1 MKLKF
6 LAILATLTAFTI
18 NAQEVEQIIG
28 YISTPNDDARLYMRF
43 DKLSDTEC
51 QFASPRN
58 IKLINADSENPTLLD
73 LVMDTPEQERFENN
87 IIVSGPLYIFNNNG
101 FPTTIKTDEGD
112 EYKVVGIGDFAFAR
126 AALENMTITIP
137 DNYKIGKGAF
147 FQSQIGGVNLNNTTS
162 IPDYCFYNIPF
173 STINFKDVV
182 TIGKYAFAQSPLSP
196 TNFGKVT
203 TIEDY
208 AFGGCTEIYS
218 LEISDNIET
227 LGKGVFFKCT
237 NMRSLKIG
245 NNLTSIGESA
255 FENCTSLGAD
265 NGLEIPKNV
274 KTIEKSAFKNCNS
287 MKSLAFNEGLETIGE
302 SAFLGCS
309 LSGSTLEIPSSVKS
323 IGDYAFRG
331 SSLISLILNEGLE
344 TIGAYAFAECGINTK
359 ETNDGQKRPYLR
371 IPDTVTSIGDYA
383 FYSCSNVDHLVM
395 GKNVEKIGNYAF
407 YLVAERA
414 LSHLDLPATLKEIGY
429 MALYFTRTADTLDAI
444 SDIYSFSTFPPE
456 LPKEPGNPEDCY
468 AFGINNEELNESK
481 AFYGQDPYWMY
492 PFLCLHVPIGSYD
505 YYRSTPGWREFR
517 CIIDDLLP
525 QPTEETEPS
534 DHTDVNDPLTYII
547 GYAYLKPGDDFDI
560 HTDILKL
567 DESSSNKLLW
577 KKIVKGTSST
587 DEEDDPNIKESDKVI
602 YEEDPI
608 VTMTQDGQGHA
619 ERFGEKIVIAY
630 RDGNTKLDSGGNEVI
645 VDQTVAGAVILFV
658 CPTITLV
665 YDTKNETAQPGA
677 SQSLSRIRTLAEGD
691 GTTEDETSPEVKE
704 ATEVAQLKEDNATY
718 EHLVVYNSY
727 PKLMLE
733 PASGITISDIQR
745 AKIDQDNNYTADG
758 ALADIDKEEQLQN
771 DGLVE
776 NAQYIVPINPVQE
789 NRVITFSGISND
801 DQLTTEVVDEV
812 IQLTPEIKV
821 VVNGLTISIEGAQ
834 PESVV
839 TVTNTNGQVVYNA
852 KGKTFTMTTKGVY
865 IVRVEDVTFKALVK

>member
-28 YISTPNDDARLYMRF
+28 YISTPKDDARLYMRF

-58 IKLINADSENPTLLD
+58 IKLINTDAENPTLLD

-87 IIVSGPLYIFNNNG
+87 IIVSGPLYIFRENG

-126 AALENMTITIP
+126 AALESMTITIP

-147 FQSQIGGVNLNNTTS
+147 FQSQIGGVKLNNTTS
-162 IPDYCFYNIPF
+162 IPDYCFYNTPI
-173 STINFKDVV
+173 SNIDFKDVI
-182 TIGKYAFAQSPLSP
+182 TIGKYAFAQSSLSP

-208 AFGGCTEIYS
+208 AFGGCTAIYS
-218 LEISDNIET
+218 LEILDPVKTI
-227 LGKGVFFKCT
+227 GKGAFYLCSNMNPLKIGDSVERIEESAFSMNTSLYTVELGNNLSFLGEAAFKACG
-237 NMRSLKIG
+237 SLKI
-245 NNLTSIGESA
+245 LTFAQDGVLETISESA
-255 FENCTSLGAD
+255 FEGCHLGGYSQD
-265 NGLEIPKNV
+265 YVLEIPGYI
-274 KTIEKSAFKNCNS
+274 KTIGKSAFKNCAGINS
-287 MKSLAFNEGLETIGE
+287 IKFNDGLETICE
-302 SAFLGCS
+302 SAF
-309 LSGSTLEIPSSVKS
+309 E
-323 IGDYAFRG
+323 GDGTITTTAEKPIKFPD
-331 SSLISLILNEGLE
+331 SLI
-344 TIGAYAFAECGINTK
+344 TIEEAAFKDCKSAHNIVFGKNLQE
-359 ETNDGQKRPYLR
+359 
-371 IPDTVTSIGDYA
+371 IGDYA
-383 FYSCSNVDHLVM
+383 FYKVDIVLSPFYLPSTIT
-395 GKNVEKIGNYAF
+395 KIGY
-407 YLVAERA
+407 
-414 LSHLDLPATLKEIGY
+414 
-429 MALYFTRTADTLDAI
+429 DAI
-444 SDIYSFSTFPPE
+444 NFTNTNSSFTDIFYPNSTPNDIDE
-456 LPKEPGNPEDCY
+456 E
-468 AFGINNEELNESK
+468 AFGRLGGEDVKFN
-481 AFYGQDPYWMY
+481 DDYWIY
-492 PFLCLHVPIGSYD
+492 LTVCLHVPMGTRELYENC
-505 YYRSTPGWREFR
+505 TGWRNFK
-517 CIIDDLLP
+517 CIIDDLIP
-525 QPTEETEPS
+525 EKTPESDPTS
-534 DHTDVNDPLTYII
+534 HTDGDDPLTYII
-547 GYAYLKPGDDFDI
+547 GYAYIKPGDELNINKDV
-560 HTDILKL
+560 LKL
-567 DESSSNKLLW
+567 GEDTQTQLRW
-577 KKIVKGTSST
+577 KRIVKGTKPSENQGDNSQSGNQQNGQ
-587 DEEDDPNIKESDKVI
+587 DLKESEEVI
-602 YEEDPI
+602 YEENPV
-608 VTMTQDGQGHA
+608 VTMDSDGNVTA
-619 ERFGEKIVIAY
+619 EKYGDKIVIAY
-630 RDGNTKLDSGGNEVI
+630 RDGNIKVDGSGNETKVE
-645 VDQTVAGAVILFV
+645 QTVAGAVILFV

-691 GTTEDETSPEVKE
+691 GTTEDEITPVVNE

-745 AKIDQDNNYTADG
+745 AKIDQNNNYTADG

-801 DQLTTEVVDEV
+801 DQLTTEVEDEV